1 MCLLY
6 RLMLTECGRGRRN
19 LQRLQIV
26 FSSWASHLARVHVV
40 VDAVTISSFRHGK
53 LAQLFVTK
61 RILKRNVT

>member
-1 MCLLY
+1 MMCLLY

-40 VDAVTISSFRHGK
+40 VDAVTISSAIQTWKTGS
-53 LAQLFVTK
+53 VVC
-61 RILKRNVT
+61 N